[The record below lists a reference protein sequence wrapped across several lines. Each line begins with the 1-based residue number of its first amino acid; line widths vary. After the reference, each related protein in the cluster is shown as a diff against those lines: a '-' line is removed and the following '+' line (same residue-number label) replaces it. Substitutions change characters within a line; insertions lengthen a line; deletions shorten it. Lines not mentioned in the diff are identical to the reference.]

1 MIGGI
6 DDATPAIPNEND
18 AAHPKVVV
26 VVPTYNEAENLP
38 NLVSRLFDLGIPG
51 FKIIVVDDGSPD
63 GTGEVAAGLG
73 RELGGR
79 VELIQRGRKM
89 GLGTAYV
96 DGMTRALAQGPDFV
110 VQMDADMSHPPERVP
125 ALLEALKDADV
136 VVGSRYVTG
145 GGSEDSWGIRRR
157 MLSLLSNEG
166 IRLAAGVKV
175 RDATSGFKAFRSEA
189 IAAVDLTR
197 FRCSGFG
204 FQVEMV
210 KACERRGFKV
220 DELPFI
226 FGDRA
231 SGRSKMSLA
240 IAVEALWRLPA
251 LRWRKAP

>member
-1 MIGGI
+1 MTQEGVNRERDGHYGTS
-6 DDATPAIPNEND
+6 APGPE
-18 AAHPKVVV
+18 VVV

-38 NLVSRLFDLGIPG
+38 VLVERLFALDLPST
-51 FKIIVVDDGSPD
+51 KLLVVDDGSPD
-63 GTGEVAAGLG
+63 GTGEVAERLG

-96 DGMTRALAQGPDFV
+96 DGMTQALAEGPDFI

-125 ALLEALKDADV
+125 AFLEALNDADV
-136 VVGSRYVTG
+136 VVGSRYVPG

-157 MLSLLSNEG
+157 VLSLLSNEG
-166 IRLAAGVKV
+166 IRLATGVKV
-175 RDATSGFKAFRSEA
+175 RDATSGFKAFRREA

-210 KACERRGFKV
+210 KACERREFKV
-220 DELPFI
+220 VEIPII
-226 FGDRA
+226 FGRRA
-231 SGRSKMSLA
+231 SGKSKMSIA

-251 LRWRKAP
+251 LRWGKVP